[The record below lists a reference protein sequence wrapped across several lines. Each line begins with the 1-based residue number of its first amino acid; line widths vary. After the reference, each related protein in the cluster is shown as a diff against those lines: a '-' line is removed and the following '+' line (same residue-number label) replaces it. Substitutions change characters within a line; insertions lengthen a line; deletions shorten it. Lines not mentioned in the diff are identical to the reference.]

1 MIVNWLEIYSFFQSD
16 LKGIRLLQVKNV
28 NKSYLISGKKLEV
41 LKDVSFCIEEG
52 EFIAIIGPSGS
63 GKSTLLAI
71 SAGLDRPDDGEI
83 ILDGVPLLKKDE
95 DELAKLRGEKIGFI
109 FQNFQLI
116 KSLNALENVSLPLVL
131 NSKLSSI
138 QIKDRALA
146 WLEKV
151 SMRERAFNFPGQLSG
166 GEEQRIAI
174 ARSFIHNPKLLFA
187 DEPTANLDK
196 KNGEKVMNLLVELNQ
211 KTSSTLIV
219 VTHDRSVAELADR
232 ILEMSDGRIVKE
244 IFGKKAHSL
253 RGSKISSAEK
263 KIASKSSSTK
273 RKISRKKR

>member
-1 MIVNWLEIYSFFQSD
+1 M
-16 LKGIRLLQVKNV
+16 LQVKNV
-28 NKSYLISGKKLEV
+28 NKSYVVSGKKLEV
-41 LKDVSFCIEEG
+41 LKDVSFRIEEG

-83 ILDGVPLLKKDE
+83 ILDGVPLLEKDE

-131 NSKLSSI
+131 NSKSSSV
-138 QIKDRALA
+138 QIENRALA

-151 SMRERAFNFPGQLSG
+151 SMKERASNFPGQLSG

-174 ARSFIHNPKLLFA
+174 ARSFIHNPKILFA

-196 KNGEKVMNLLVELNQ
+196 KNGEKVMNLLAELNQ

-244 IFGKKAHSL
+244 IFGKKTRSL
-253 RGSKISSAEK
+253 SASKGSFTEK
-263 KIASKSSSTK
+263 KSVSKSSSTK

>member
-1 MIVNWLEIYSFFQSD
+1 M
-16 LKGIRLLQVKNV
+16 LQVKNL
-28 NKSYLISGKKLEV
+28 NKSYSISGKKLDV
-41 LKDVSFCIEEG
+41 LKDVSFRIEEG

-71 SAGLDRPDDGEI
+71 SAGLDRPDEGEV
-83 ILDGVPLLKKDE
+83 ILDGIPLLEKDE
-95 DELAKLRGEKIGFI
+95 DDLAKLRGEKIGFI

-131 NSKLSSI
+131 NSDFGSAR
-138 QIKDRALA
+138 IKELALT

-151 SMRERAFNFPGQLSG
+151 SMKERALNFPGQLSG

-174 ARSFIHNPKLLFA
+174 ARSFIHNPKILFA

-196 KNGEKVMNLLVELNQ
+196 KNGEMVMNLLAELNQ

-219 VTHDRSVAELADR
+219 VTHDHSVAGLADR
-232 ILEMSDGRIVKE
+232 VLEMSDGKIVRE
-244 IFGKKAHSL
+244 IVGKTKSN
-253 RGSKISSAEK
+253 K
-263 KIASKSSSTK
+263 KTPVKKKTAK
-273 RKISRKKR
+273 KKR